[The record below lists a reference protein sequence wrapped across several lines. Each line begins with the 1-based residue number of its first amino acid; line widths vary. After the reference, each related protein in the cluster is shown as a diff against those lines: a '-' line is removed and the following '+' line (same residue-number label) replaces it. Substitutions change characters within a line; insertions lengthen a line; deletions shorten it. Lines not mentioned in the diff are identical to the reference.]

1 MKAAAFLATRELRRR
16 RGRAA
21 LAAAVV
27 AGAVALSAG
36 LELLGR
42 ARERAVEAELD
53 AAGPALRVLAPGV
66 SAGDAAALRFH
77 GTALPDGAEARVGE
91 ALGRDVRAV
100 EPRALLRDPGT
111 GVAVLAERPGVERP
125 ASPAPRGLAPGR
137 VLLGS
142 GLAERWGKRDGDAIS
157 LLGRAFTVAGVLP
170 SSADSTDH
178 AVRVLAADVDAAVN
192 ELRVFLE
199 PGVRPGDAAT
209 ALRAALPGAAVVRAD
224 RGEVADGG
232 LQASIAAHR
241 RAVQLVTALVAAL
254 ALLIATHLDV
264 SERRRELALLA
275 AVGLTRTSL
284 AALVVL
290 RAALCAAAGALAG
303 SALAVGLAASQPQ
316 FLAAAV
322 PPVALSAVLLAVG
335 IGALSAA
342 PIALSA
348 AVSDPVAA
356 LQES

>member
-1 MKAAAFLATRELRRR
+1 MRAAAFLATRELRRR

-53 AAGPALRVLAPGV
+53 AAGPALRVLAAGV
-66 SAGDAAALRFH
+66 SAGDAAALRFD
-77 GTALPDGAEARVGE
+77 GTALPDGAEARVRA

-111 GVAVLAERPGVERP
+111 GVAVVAEAPTSP
-125 ASPAPRGLAPGR
+125 ASRGLAPGR
-137 VLLGS
+137 LVLGS
-142 GLAERWGKRDGDAIS
+142 GLAERWGRRAGDAVP
-157 LLGRAFTVAGVLP
+157 LLGRVFTVAGVLP

-178 AVRVLAADVDAAVN
+178 AVRVLAADVQVGVN
-192 ELRVFLE
+192 DLRVFLE
-199 PGVRPGDAAT
+199 PGVRPADAALT
-209 ALRAALPGAAVVRAD
+209 LRAAMPDASIVRID
-224 RGEVADGG
+224 RGEVAEGG
-232 LQASIAAHR
+232 LQSSIAAHR

-254 ALLIATHLDV
+254 ALLIATYLDV

-275 AVGLTRTSL
+275 AVGFTRTSL

-303 SALAVGLAASQPQ
+303 IALAVGVAASQPQ
-316 FLAAAV
+316 FLGAAV
-322 PPVALSAVLLAVG
+322 PLVALAAVVLAVG
-335 IGALSAA
+335 VAALAAA
-342 PIALSA
+342 PIALAA